1 MGHNDPELKIR
12 AAAVKTGASGTIPD
26 APVAHHEMSSPRV
39 LLLMSPA
46 TYRAGAFLE
55 AGERIGLDLQ
65 RVTDLPDA
73 LLQDAIERHGK
84 PPADQRLQSVDF
96 AAPDEAVAQI
106 VATAT
111 ADCEHPVR
119 AILAVDDRGA
129 MIAARASRELG
140 LTHNDPCAALAAR
153 DKFVMRERL
162 VAGNVPVPEYTRYP
176 ATSDPETIADEI
188 AFPCVVKPLLLSG
201 SRGVIRADDAAEFS
215 RAFARTRSVLEGSGM
230 PASENFIL
238 VEQFV
243 PGVEVA
249 LEGLLTDGVL
259 ETLALFDKPDPL
271 DGPFFE
277 ETIYVTPSRLDI
289 EMQTA
294 ISRRTAEAAAA
305 IGLRHGPV
313 HAELRIDLATG
324 DIWLIE
330 LAGRSIGGLCSSVL
344 EFGAG
349 MGLEELILR
358 HAAAMPIVSTERAR
372 EAAGVM
378 MIPIP
383 KGGML
388 RAVEGCTQALAV
400 PHITGLEITAP
411 LNQPIVPLPEGES
424 YLGFIF
430 ARASAPETAEQA
442 LREAH
447 AQLRIRIDPAIS
459 LRKV

>member
-1 MGHNDPELKIR
+1 MGEIDPELN
-12 AAAVKTGASGTIPD
+12 AAAGATGALGTIPD
-26 APVAHHEMSSPRV
+26 APVAQNAAPSPRV
-39 LLLMSPA
+39 LLMMSPA

-65 RVTDLPDA
+65 RVTDLPNV
-73 LLQDAIERHGK
+73 LVQDAIERHGP
-84 PPADQRLQSVDF
+84 PPAGQRLQSVDF
-96 AAPDEAVAQI
+96 AAPDEAVVQI
-106 VATAT
+106 VASAT
-111 ADCEHPVR
+111 VDPEHLVR

-140 LTHNDPCAALAAR
+140 LTHNDPGAALAAR

-162 VAGNVPVPEYTRYP
+162 AAGNVPVPTYMRYP
-176 ATSDPETIADEI
+176 ATSDPATIVDDI

-201 SRGVIRADDAAEFS
+201 SRGVIRADNAEEFVL
-215 RAFARTRSVLEGSGM
+215 AFARTRSVLEGSGM
-230 PASENFIL
+230 AASENYIL

-249 LEGLLTDGVL
+249 LEGLLTNGVL

-277 ETIYVTPSRLDI
+277 ETIYVTPSRLDADV
-289 EMQTA
+289 QA
-294 ISRRTAEAAAA
+294 AVSRRTSEAAAA

-313 HAELRIDLATG
+313 HAELRIDLKTG

-358 HAAAMPIVSTERAR
+358 HAAAMPIVSTERAH

-388 RAVEGCTQALAV
+388 RAVEGCDEALAV
-400 PHITGLEITAP
+400 PHITGVEITAP
-411 LNQPIVPLPEGES
+411 FNQPIVPLPEGES

-430 ARASAPETAEQA
+430 ARANAPDVAEQA
-442 LREAH
+442 LRDAH
-447 AQLRIRIDPAIS
+447 ARLRIRIDPAIS
-459 LRKV
+459 LRQV

>member
-1 MGHNDPELKIR
+1 MGDIDPELN
-12 AAAVKTGASGTIPD
+12 AAAVKTGASGIVSD

-73 LLQDAIERHGK
+73 LVQDAIERHGP
-84 PPADQRLQSVDF
+84 PPAEQRLQSVDF

-106 VATAT
+106 VATAS
-111 ADCEHPVR
+111 DDLMHLVQ

-129 MIAARASRELG
+129 MIAARASRQLG
-140 LTHNDPCAALAAR
+140 LTHNDPGAALAAR

-162 VAGNVPVPEYTRYP
+162 AAGNVPVPRYTRYP
-176 ATSDPETIADEI
+176 ASIDPATIVDDVV
-188 AFPCVVKPLLLSG
+188 FPCVVKPLLLSG

-230 PASENFIL
+230 AASENSIL

-249 LEGLLTDGVL
+249 LEGLLTNGVL

-277 ETIYVTPSRLDI
+277 ETIYVTPSRLDADV
-289 EMQTA
+289 QAA

-313 HAELRIDLATG
+313 HAELRIDLPTG
-324 DIWLIE
+324 NIWLIE

-358 HAAAMPIVSTERAR
+358 HAAAMPIISTERAH

-388 RAVEGCTQALAV
+388 RAVEGCAEALAV

-430 ARASAPETAEQA
+430 ARASAPEIAEQA
-442 LREAH
+442 LRDAH
-447 AQLRIRIDPAIS
+447 ARLRIRIDPAIS
-459 LRKV
+459 LRQV

>member
-1 MGHNDPELKIR
+1 MGDNKPD
-12 AAAVKTGASGTIPD
+12 AASAAITTGAPGTIPD
-26 APVAHHEMSSPRV
+26 APVAQLEHPAPRV

-46 TYRAGAFLE
+46 TYRAGAFLD
-55 AGERIGLDLQ
+55 AGERIGLDVH
-65 RVTDLPDA
+65 RVTDLPEA
-73 LLQDAIERHGK
+73 LLPEDEEPEDAARRQQ
-84 PPADQRLQSVDF
+84 ALRTVDF
-96 AAPDEAVAQI
+96 ALPDKAVEQI
-106 VATAT
+106 VAAVT
-111 ADCEHPVR
+111 ADTAHEIR
-119 AILAVDDRGA
+119 AILAADDRGA
-129 MIAARASRELG
+129 MIVAEASRRLG
-140 LTHNDPCAALAAR
+140 LTHNDPGAALAAR

-162 VAGNVPVPEYTRYP
+162 AAGGVPVPRYRRYP
-176 ATSDPETIADEI
+176 ASIDPASIADTV

-201 SRGVIRADDAAEFS
+201 SRGVIRADNAPEFVLV
-215 RAFARTRSVLEGSGM
+215 FARTRGVLEGSGM
-230 PASENFIL
+230 SASENDIL

-249 LEGLLTDGVL
+249 LEGLLTEGVL

-277 ETIYVTPSRLDI
+277 ETIYVTPSRLDADV
-289 EMQTA
+289 QA
-294 ISRRTAEAAAA
+294 AVSRRTAEAAAA

-313 HAELRIDLATG
+313 HAELRIDLQRG

-349 MGLEELILR
+349 MRLEELILR
-358 HAAAMPIVSTERAR
+358 HAASMPILSTAR
-372 EAAGVM
+372 SAGAAAVM

-388 RAVEGCTQALAV
+388 RAVDGSAEALAV
-400 PHITGLEITAP
+400 PHITGLEITAR

-430 ARASAPETAEQA
+430 SRACSPEIAEQA
-442 LREAH
+442 LRDAH
-447 AQLRIRIDPAIS
+447 EQLRIRIDPAIT
-459 LRKV
+459 LRLA